1 MQIASIINSRIT
13 LCSIWSAT
21 LLLAAMT
28 LYFSFIHFT
37 NLYQLPSC
45 ACYHLKH
52 WWYKMNNLD
61 MLSTL
66 LKLTFQLLSYSSEFS
81 KSPSLDPLFLLICL
95 IYASPKPHHFSFSN
109 IHLYSSL
116 SYSFSP
122 HLPPRWSVMTFD
134 PTNDFWSHKCLSN
147 KWIYDFPSTGYN
159 YSTYTV
165 IFIQNVDCYIT
176 HKWNEE
182 EVFCPHDK

>member
-1 MQIASIINSRIT
+1 MNCLHFFIAFLVNMRYLPWFPKDQMQIASIINSRIT

-95 IYASPKPHHFSFSN
+95 IYASPKPLSFLFFQ
-109 IHLYSSL
+109 HTLVQQSL
-116 SYSFSP
+116 LLFLSP
-122 HLPPRWSVMTFD
+122 PAPPLKCH
-134 PTNDFWSHKCLSN
+134 DFWSHKWLLIPQMFV
-147 KWIYDFPSTGYN
+147 K
-159 YSTYTV
+159 
-165 IFIQNVDCYIT
+165 
-176 HKWNEE
+176 
-182 EVFCPHDK
+182 

>member
-1 MQIASIINSRIT
+1 MRYLPWFPKDQMQIASIINSRIT

-95 IYASPKPHHFSFSN
+95 IHASPKPLSFLFFQ
-109 IHLYSSL
+109 HTLVQQSL
-116 SYSFSP
+116 LLFLSP
-122 HLPPRWSVMTFD
+122 PAPPLKCH
-134 PTNDFWSHKCLSN
+134 DFWSHKWLLIPQMFV
-147 KWIYDFPSTGYN
+147 K
-159 YSTYTV
+159 
-165 IFIQNVDCYIT
+165 
-176 HKWNEE
+176 
-182 EVFCPHDK
+182 